1 LELVNETGMYE
12 SPLPCVI
19 RRLVR
24 PIVAGISLF
33 FRQANLKKYWKRCQ
47 WAPTP
52 KYPSHNASNAAICWM
67 MFELRCWSCNPY
79 SKSTPRMNYP
89 AGMEKP
95 RSWSATSE
103 TT

>member
-1 LELVNETGMYE
+1 VLGVVLEVDQPLCHALLELVNETGMYE

-52 KYPSHNASNAAICWM
+52 LP
-67 MFELRCWSCNPY
+67 
-79 SKSTPRMNYP
+79 STPRTTPRMQPY
-89 AGMEKP
+89 AG
-95 RSWSATSE
+95 
-103 TT
+103 